1 MRRHGIY
8 RGYLKKNGYSVNL
21 IFLGLS
27 SPKLSDLRVI
37 DRAKEGG
44 HYVPPL
50 TVRDNFYGNME
61 KLNLHYAI
69 IDNLQIIDTS
79 ETDHVL
85 LAHFRDNKIKYAAGL
100 SDLPYWF
107 VRYLPA
113 L

>member
-1 MRRHGIY
+1 
-8 RGYLKKNGYSVNL
+8 
-21 IFLGLS
+21 
-27 SPKLSDLRVI
+27 
-37 DRAKEGG
+37 
-44 HYVPPL
+44 
-50 TVRDNFYGNME
+50 ME